1 MDFALDEMQTMIKDS
16 VARWAEKEYDFEKRR
31 KLAAESGFSEDHWR
45 LFAEMGWLGAGL
57 SEEDGGLGGGAEAAA
72 ILAEEFGK
80 VLLLEPYLAVT
91 VLAAQCL
98 LGTGDEA
105 ARALVPEIAA
115 GETRVALAHEEV
127 KAMGVLSHVATTASA
142 DGAID
147 GVKTLVIGAPFASK
161 LIVSARKSGDMR
173 DESGIALYLVDVDA
187 PGVEMRDYRLSDGQ
201 RASEITFSGAKGE
214 LIAADGFPALDRAY
228 AHAIVIL
235 AAEAVGAMER
245 AMWITRDYLKTRKQF
260 GRTLNEFQ
268 SLQHRMA
275 DMLIE
280 LELARSAL
288 YRALGQ
294 LDADPAERRL
304 ILAALKVQ
312 LGKSTRFVGAQA
324 IQLHGGIGVTEEYSI
339 GHYFKRLILV
349 DSQFGSSAQHQKL
362 LAKAIQAGR

>member
-57 SEEDGGLGGGAEAAA
+57 SEEDGGLGGGAEEAA

-80 VLLLEPYLAVT
+80 VLLLEPYLAVA
-91 VLAAQCL
+91 VLATQCL
-98 LGTGDEA
+98 LGTGNDA

-115 GETRVALAHEEV
+115 GETRVVLAHEEV
-127 KAMGVLSHVATTASA
+127 RAMGVLSHVATTAST
-142 DGAID
+142 DGAIN
-147 GVKTLVIGAPFASK
+147 GVKTLVIGAPFAAK
-161 LIVSARKSGDMR
+161 LIVSARTGGDTR
-173 DESGIALYLVDVDA
+173 DTNGIALYLVDVDA
-187 PGVEMRDYRLSDGQ
+187 PGVEKRDYRLSDGQ
-201 RASEITFSGAKGE
+201 RASEITFKGAKGE
-214 LIAADGFPALDRAY
+214 LIAVDGFPALDRAY

-268 SLQHRMA
+268 ALQHRMA
-275 DMLIE
+275 DILIE

-288 YRALGQ
+288 YKALGQ

-304 ILAALKVQ
+304 VLAALKVQ

-349 DSQFGSSAQHQKL
+349 DSQFGTSAQHQKL
-362 LAKAIQAGR
+362 LAKAIQAGL

>member
-45 LFAEMGWLGAGL
+45 TFAEMGWLGAGL
-57 SEEDGGLGGGAEAAA
+57 SEEDGGLGGGAEEAA

-80 VLLLEPYLAVT
+80 VLLLEPYMPVA

-98 LGTGDEA
+98 LGTGHDG
-105 ARALVPEIAA
+105 ARELVQAIAS
-115 GETRVALAHEEV
+115 GETRPVLAHEEI
-127 KAMGVLSHVATTASA
+127 KAMGVLSHVATRADA
-142 DGAID
+142 DGRIE
-147 GVKTLVIGAPFASK
+147 GVKTLVIGAPFAAK
-161 LIVSARKSGDMR
+161 LIVSARTSGDTR
-173 DESGIALYLVDVDA
+173 DEKGIALYLLDIDA
-187 PGVEMRDYRLSDGQ
+187 PGVERRDYRLSDGQ
-201 RASEITFSGAKGE
+201 RASEITFKGAKGE
-214 LIAADGFPALDRAY
+214 LLAAEGFPAIDRGY
-228 AHAIVIL
+228 AHALVIL

-268 SLQHRMA
+268 ALQHRMA
-275 DMLIE
+275 DMLVE
-280 LELARSAL
+280 LELSRSAL

-304 ILAALKVQ
+304 TLAALKVQ
-312 LGKSTRFVGAQA
+312 LGKSARFVGAQA

-339 GHYFKRLILV
+339 GHYFKRLTLV
-349 DSQFGSSAQHQKL
+349 DNAFGSSAQHQKL